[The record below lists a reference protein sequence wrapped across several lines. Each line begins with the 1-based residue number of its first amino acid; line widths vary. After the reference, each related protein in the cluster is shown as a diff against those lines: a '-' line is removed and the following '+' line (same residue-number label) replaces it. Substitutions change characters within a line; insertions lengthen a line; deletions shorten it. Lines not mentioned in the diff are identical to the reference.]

1 MSAPTE
7 NLDEQSPLLSQN
19 NVRFSSPKI
28 QAEPANPQPVYTP
41 ILSSMSTTPVP
52 TPSPAPTPAQAPS
65 SPQFLSD
72 KRTEENTIPTPETP
86 GPGRLPKVDSS
97 APLPWG
103 APAGLAI
110 RAPNDENL
118 VIFRRALGIPS
129 CKGSR
134 WGKDARALE
143 EGDDRRKQR
152 RCGTGVYGSVLRAQD
167 HKRTRHVL
175 LDGLLYSSHFAQV
188 MIGAALTALGPTA
201 GRHAVLITV
210 LGAVNTVLA
219 GLLALVKGQG
229 LPERLKKDEAEF
241 RKLRDW
247 IEETDS
253 LLAVGVLGRSRK
265 EVGYLVE
272 LAFKKYNAVK
282 ASEENNRPDSYIQ
295 QAVEGESRGSS
306 RDE

>member
-1 MSAPTE
+1 MSASTE
-7 NLDEQSPLLSQN
+7 SLDEQSPLLVQN
-19 NVRFSSPKI
+19 NVHFSSPQI
-28 QAEPANPQPVYTP
+28 RQGTPPPNPTA
-41 ILSSMSTTPVP
+41 MSTPVL
-52 TPSPAPTPAQAPS
+52 TPSPTPTPAVV
-65 SPQFLSD
+65 SPPPPPISD
-72 KRTEENTIPTPETP
+72 KPTEETTIPAPETP

-110 RAPNDENL
+110 RGANDENL
-118 VIFRRALGIPS
+118 LIFRCALGIVTTS
-129 CKGSR
+129 GGG
-134 WGKDARALE
+134 GKNPRALE
-143 EGDDRRKQR
+143 EGEKKQR
-152 RCGTGVYGSVLRAQD
+152 RRGKGVYGSVLRAQS
-167 HKRTRHVL
+167 HKRVQHVL

-188 MIGAALTALGPTA
+188 VIGAILTALGPEA

-247 IEETDS
+247 IEETDA
-253 LLAVGVLGRSRK
+253 LLAVGVLGRNRR

-272 LAFKKYNAVK
+272 LAFKKYNAAK

-295 QAVEGESRGSS
+295 QTVEGDRRESDAASDR
-306 RDE
+306 R